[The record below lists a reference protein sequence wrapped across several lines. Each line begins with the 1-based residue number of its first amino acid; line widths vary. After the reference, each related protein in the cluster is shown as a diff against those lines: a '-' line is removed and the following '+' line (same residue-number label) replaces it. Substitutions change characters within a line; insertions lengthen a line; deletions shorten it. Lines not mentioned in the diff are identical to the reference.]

1 MPRPIRI
8 VIPLVIVALVVFL
21 AVRQYRR
28 SAAEEGTHTGTI
40 EAEESRVGST
50 VGGRVSTTLVRE
62 GEMVEKGQRLVEFE
76 SDELDASLRAALA
89 AQRQAQ
95 ERLNDL
101 EAGPRPQEI
110 ERAAAAAAQA
120 KSQLDKLRRGSR
132 PEEIAAAKAA
142 MEQAKQ
148 QLALLEHGPRKEAID
163 RAQAAYEAAK
173 ADHELAGQSRDRIEK
188 LFTEGAVSAQAR
200 DEARARANVAAA
212 NEEAAERQLDELKA
226 GARPEE
232 IAAAREAYNQA
243 QAQYQLVKKGPRR
256 EDIAAAADV
265 YRQAQAA
272 LAELEAGT
280 RPYQIAQARAA
291 LRQAKASVDQIKAR
305 RRERAVFAPISG
317 QLQVLSVQP
326 GDMVSPG
333 QSVATIIDPRDL
345 FVKVYLSERELAG
358 LRVGAKLPVVTESG
372 IRATGVVEQIPVQAE
387 FTPRNVQTKD
397 ERALQVYAV
406 KIRLRNPDLKL
417 RAGMSADVSID
428 HESTK

>member
-1 MPRPIRI
+1 MPRPARFIVAI
-8 VIPLVIVALVVFL
+8 VIIALVAYL
-21 AVRQYRR
+21 AVRQYRQ
-28 SAAEEGTHTGTI
+28 SSAEEGVHTGTI

-50 VGGRVSTTLVRE
+50 VGGRVSATLVRE
-62 GEMVEKGQRLVEFE
+62 GEMVEKGQRIVEFE

-89 AQRQAQ
+89 ARQQARD
-95 ERLNDL
+95 RLADL

-110 ERAAAAAAQA
+110 ERAEAAAAQA

-142 MEQAKQ
+142 MDQAKER
-148 QLALLEHGPRKEAID
+148 LALLERGPRKEAID

-173 ADHELAGQSRDRIEK
+173 ADLGLARQSLDRVEK
-188 LFTEGAVSAQAR
+188 LFAEGAVSAQAR

-212 NEEAAERQLDELKA
+212 NEEAAKRLFDELKA
-226 GARPEE
+226 GSRPEE
-232 IAAAREAYNQA
+232 IAAARHAYNQA
-243 QAQYQLVKKGPRR
+243 GAQYDLVTNGPRH
-256 EDIAAAADV
+256 EDIAAAADA

-280 RPYQIAQARAA
+280 RPYQTAQARAA
-291 LRQAKASVDQIKAR
+291 LKQASASADQIRAK

-317 QLQVLSVQP
+317 QLQILGVQP
-326 GDMVSPG
+326 GDTVSPG
-333 QSVATIIDPRDL
+333 QSVATVIDPRDL
-345 FVKVYLSERELAG
+345 FVKIYLSERELAG
-358 LRVGAKLPVVTESG
+358 RRVGAKVPVVTESG
-372 IRATGVVEQIPVQAE
+372 VRATGVVERIPVQAE

-417 RAGMSADVSID
+417 RAGMSADVRMGAGR
-428 HESTK
+428 